1 MVKSLIAILT
11 AIALLVGAAVFESYY
26 VSNQFGDFEQEL
38 LALYAKVDGETANGE
53 DAKAVQT
60 SWEHRKEHLHVWIP
74 HNDVARIDD
83 YMSETV
89 RLIGEKEYPYA
100 LANLEI
106 LIHLCSCLPGTY
118 SPALENIF

>member
-11 AIALLVGAAVFESYY
+11 AIALLVGAAVIESYY
-26 VSNQFGDFEQEL
+26 VSDQFGDFEKEL
-38 LALYAKVDGETANGE
+38 LALYAKVDNGTANGE

-60 SWEHRKEHLHVWIP
+60 SWERRKEHLHVWIP
-74 HNDVARIDD
+74 HNDVSRIDD

-106 LIHLCSCLPGTY
+106 LIHLCSCLPDAY

>member
-1 MVKSLIAILT
+1 MVKSIAAILT
-11 AIALLVGAAVFESYY
+11 AIALLIGAAIFECYY
-26 VSNQFGDFEQEL
+26 VSEQFDSFGKEL
-38 LALYAKVDGETANGE
+38 HTLYLKTENETANIE

-60 SWEHRKEHLHVWIP
+60 SWEERKEHLHVWIP
-74 HNDVARIDD
+74 HNDVSRIDD

-89 RLIGEKEYPYA
+89 RLIGEKEYSYA

-106 LIHLCSCLPGTY
+106 LIHLCSCLPETY